1 MAGDIVKPTDIVNA
15 EQLQQLLGKRNGP
28 GLLFLAVHLATLATS
43 GGLLFLSLGSG
54 WMLPALVLHG
64 IIVVHLFGPFH
75 ESSHGTAFRSD
86 WLNKAMGWFSGLVLF
101 LIPHH
106 FRYEHLAH
114 HSYTQNVDEDPQMI
128 PSAERLG
135 GYLFYATAIPYF
147 ISNGRIMTR
156 IMLGRLNPMERHFIP
171 KREQAKVI
179 RQARIM
185 WMVYLA
191 AAGLSFGLGS
201 SFLWTYWLLPR
212 LAGEPAMRLVRM
224 SEHTGCPRVEHFLR
238 NTRTVLTWPPVR
250 WLAWNMAYHA
260 EHHALPTTPFFALG
274 DLHGMLGRH
283 FAEVRDGYANT
294 QVHLI
299 RNALEPLD
307 VQHLENVTLTSGSE

>member
-212 LAGEPAMRLVRM
+212 LAGEPAMWLVRM
-224 SEHTGCPRVEHFLR
+224 SEHTGCPRV
-238 NTRTVLTWPPVR
+238 NTSSATLARCSPGRRCAGWPGTW
-250 WLAWNMAYHA
+250 
-260 EHHALPTTPFFALG
+260 PTTPSTTRCRRRPSSPWAICT
-274 DLHGMLGRH
+274 
-283 FAEVRDGYANT
+283 ACSA
-294 QVHLI
+294 
-299 RNALEPLD
+299 A
-307 VQHLENVTLTSGSE
+307 TSPKSATAMPTPRCI